1 MTHLRRATIVATSF
15 LAARPLI
22 KAALLEV
29 ATLSKLPNAD
39 AMQSGTLARWIANTA
54 LSASGVAFSSLRS

>member
-1 MTHLRRATIVATSF
+1 MTHLRRATIVAASF

-39 AMQSGTLARWIANTA
+39 ARQSGTLARGIANTA
-54 LSASGVAFSSLRS
+54 LSASGVAFSSFRS

>member
-1 MTHLRRATIVATSF
+1 MTHLRRATIVAASF

-39 AMQSGTLARWIANTA
+39 AMQSGALRGGLRTLHYLLPA
-54 LSASGVAFSSLRS
+54 